1 MDMPPCA
8 SWRLLL
14 HGSACV
20 HGWTC
25 LLTFQIQGMELLWV
39 LCDRE
44 DVPVPTGPAFH
55 HQDDDVGS
63 R

>member
-25 LLTFQIQGMELLWV
+25 LLTFRIQGMELLWDFCV
-39 LCDRE
+39 TERMSLSPRAQLFS
-44 DVPVPTGPAFH
+44 PSG
-55 HQDDDVGS
+55 G
-63 R
+63 